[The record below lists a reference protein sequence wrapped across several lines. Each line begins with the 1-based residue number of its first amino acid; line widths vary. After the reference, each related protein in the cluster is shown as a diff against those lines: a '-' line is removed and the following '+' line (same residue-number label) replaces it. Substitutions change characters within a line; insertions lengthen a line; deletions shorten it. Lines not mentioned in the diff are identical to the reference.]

1 MKILIKLHNCT
12 RHIDKITS
20 LFVTITTTHPRVYI
34 HNTVSG
40 LTLSERGLMAE
51 PVAKQASSVT
61 QEDVKSAEENVKKLR
76 KEGAS
81 KELVSHTQHTH

>member
-1 MKILIKLHNCT
+1 
-12 RHIDKITS
+12 
-20 LFVTITTTHPRVYI
+20 
-34 HNTVSG
+34 
-40 LTLSERGLMAE
+40 MAE

-81 KELVSHTQHTH
+81 KELVSHTQSHTLTNQNTPLVSRDP